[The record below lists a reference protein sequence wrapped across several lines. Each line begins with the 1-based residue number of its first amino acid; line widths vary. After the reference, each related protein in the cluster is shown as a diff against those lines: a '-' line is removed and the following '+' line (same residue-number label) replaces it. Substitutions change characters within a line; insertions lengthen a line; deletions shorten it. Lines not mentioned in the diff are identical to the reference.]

1 MQQANIKAMTYGE
14 GIIKVNAMILRILKV
29 KDPDNKRLKQLLKQ
43 EPDFL
48 EENMIKPVFAF
59 GFPKDRTDELNRA
72 QMELNMK
79 ISSRRE
85 IMERMGKQNIPEL
98 LEEIDEDAIEQ
109 GLLQARISQALHEMM
124 GGSDEGDEEEEDKTP
139 IPDEEDIDGEETPD
153 NGENEE

>member
-1 MQQANIKAMTYGE
+1 
-14 GIIKVNAMILRILKV
+14 
-29 KDPDNKRLKQLLKQ
+29 
-43 EPDFL
+43 
-48 EENMIKPVFAF
+48 MIKPVFAF

-109 GLLQARISQALHEMM
+109 GLLQARISEALHEMM
-124 GGSDEGDEEEEDKTP
+124 GASDESNEEGENEPPISEEEDN
-139 IPDEEDIDGEETPD
+139 EEGIDNEEPLD
-153 NGENEE
+153 SGENNE